1 MFMFVNS
8 FIAFDHATQKMRI
21 VALCSLEGD
30 VVKNY
35 ALSVARIE
43 ELRSRLAQPAVQFVD
58 ADPTRYASRVRMRVR
73 LCCVLL
79 CVCVCVCC
87 VACA

>member
-58 ADPTRYASRVRMRVR
+58 ADPTRYASCAYACAV
-73 LCCVLL
+73 VLRAV
-79 CVCVCVCC
+79 VCVCVCC